1 MSPTRRRVIGSRA
14 LAAFVA
20 CALLPAVFAPSSQ
33 ALALRATPGYH
44 FLRVDHPRA
53 ASVTGLTT
61 IAENGD
67 SAGLYTDAAGR
78 SHGFIRDATT
88 GAFTDVDVPG
98 ARDTYV
104 LGLNA
109 HGAVSGTFIDP
120 AGAQHGFVRDGGG
133 FRTIDVPGA
142 VSTSPATS
150 EFGTGLGTAVG
161 TIRDDG
167 TVVGAWGTAAGA
179 SHGFVLRSG
188 QPRVDLDA
196 PGASTAMDPVF
207 QSEGGTGAIRSNARG
222 DVVGYYAPKTRSS
235 LSPVDIRAYRL
246 RDGVWK
252 TLLPPGSFTSQAFAV
267 NEAGDVG
274 GVAFG
279 IDGLNGNGWIWQNG
293 AFKRIDAAPL
303 VLISTVGD
311 ISENG
316 ILVGETIGLDFKS
329 HGYIAWPTR

>member
-1 MSPTRRRVIGSRA
+1 MSCTSRRAARSLAALLTCASA
-14 LAAFVA
+14 LAVCAPASHAF
-20 CALLPAVFAPSSQ
+20 
-33 ALALRATPGYH
+33 ALRATPGYT
-44 FLRVDHPRA
+44 FLRIDHPNA

-67 SAGLYTDAAGR
+67 AAGVYTDAAGR
-78 SHGFIRDATT
+78 SHGFVRAAAT

-98 ARDTYV
+98 ARDTYA

-109 HGAVSGTFIDP
+109 HGTISGTFIDQ
-120 AGAQHGFVRDGGG
+120 AGAQHGFFRDAGG
-133 FRTIDVPGA
+133 FHALDVPEA

-161 TIRDDG
+161 AIRDDG
-167 TVVGAWGTAAGA
+167 SVTGAWGNAAGA
-179 SHGFVLRSG
+179 SHGFLLKPNH
-188 QPRVDLDA
+188 PRIDLDA
-196 PGASTAMDPVF
+196 PGASTAMDPIF

-222 DVVGYYAPKTRSS
+222 DVVGYFGQATRSS
-235 LSPVDIRAYRL
+235 LSTVDVRAFRL

-252 TLLPPGSFTSQAFAV
+252 TLLPPGSFTSQAFAL

-279 IDGLNGNGWIWQNG
+279 ADGLNGNGWIWQNN
-293 AFKRIDAAPL
+293 AFKRIDPAPL
-303 VLISTVGD
+303 LLISTVGD

-316 ILVGETIGLDFKS
+316 VLVGETITLDFKT
-329 HGYIAWPTR
+329 HGYIAWPTH

>member
-1 MSPTRRRVIGSRA
+1 MTSIRWRA
-14 LAAFVA
+14 
-20 CALLPAVFAPSSQ
+20 ALLALLTCACVLGVAAPASQ
-33 ALALRATPGYH
+33 ALALRATPGYT
-44 FLRVDHPRA
+44 FIRIDHPRA
-53 ASVTGLTT
+53 ASVTGPTT

-67 SAGLYTDAAGR
+67 IGGFYTDAAGR
-78 SHGFIRDATT
+78 SHGFVRSGAT
-88 GAFTDVDVPG
+88 GAYTDIDVPG
-98 ARDTYV
+98 ARDTYA

-109 HGAVSGTFIDP
+109 RGDVSGTYIDV
-120 AGAQHGFVRDGGG
+120 AGAQHGFVRDAGG

-179 SHGFVLRSG
+179 SHGFVLRPG

-196 PGASTAMDPVF
+196 PGASTAMDPIF
-207 QSEGGTGAIRSNARG
+207 QTEGGTGAIRSNARG
-222 DVVGYYAPKTRSS
+222 DVVGYFAPKTRTT
-235 LSPVDIRAYRL
+235 LSTVDLRAYRL
-246 RDGVWK
+246 RDGVFK
-252 TLLPPGSFTSQAFAV
+252 TLLPPGSFTSQAFAL

-279 IDGLNGNGWIWQNG
+279 IDGVTGNGWIWQNG
-293 AFKRIDAAPL
+293 AYKRIDPAPL
-303 VLISTVGD
+303 LLVSTVGD

-316 ILVGETIGLDFKS
+316 VLIGEAITLDFKTY
-329 HGYIAWPTR
+329 GYIGIPK

>member
-1 MSPTRRRVIGSRA
+1 MTCASVFG
-14 LAAFVA
+14 AAA
-20 CALLPAVFAPSSQ
+20 PASH
-33 ALALRATPGYH
+33 ALALRATPGYT
-44 FLRVDHPRA
+44 FVRIDHPRA

-61 IAENGD
+61 IADNGD
-67 SAGLYTDAAGR
+67 VAGFYTDAAGV
-78 SHGFIRDATT
+78 SHGFVRSAAT
-88 GAFTDVDVPG
+88 GAFADVDVPG
-98 ARDTYV
+98 AAQTYV

-109 HGAVSGTFIDP
+109 HGAVSGTFVDP

-167 TVVGAWGTAAGA
+167 TVAGAWGTAAGA
-179 SHGFVLRSG
+179 SHGFLMRPG
-188 QPRVDLDA
+188 HPRADLDA
-196 PGASTAMDPVF
+196 PGASGAMDPIF

-222 DVVGYYAPKTRSS
+222 DVVGYFAPASRSS

-246 RDGVWK
+246 RDGTWK
-252 TLLPPGSFTSQAFAV
+252 TLLPPGSLTSQAFAL

-279 IDGLNGNGWIWQNG
+279 IDGLNGNGWIWQGG
-293 AFKRIDAAPL
+293 AFKRIDPAPL
-303 VLISTVGD
+303 LAVSTVGD

-316 ILVGETIGLDFKS
+316 VLVGEEITLDLKT
-329 HGYIAWPTR
+329 HGYIGWPKG